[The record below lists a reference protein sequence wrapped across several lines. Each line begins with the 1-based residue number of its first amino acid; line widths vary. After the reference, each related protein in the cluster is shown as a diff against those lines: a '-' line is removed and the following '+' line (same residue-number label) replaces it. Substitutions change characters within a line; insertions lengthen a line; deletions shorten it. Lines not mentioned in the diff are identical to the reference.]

1 MVAYNPFS
9 EQVMADPYPVYRRL
23 RDEAPVYR
31 LANYP
36 CWALSRFEDVWNASL
51 DAKSFSVKGGTTPSQ
66 LLTKAQPVSPMLN
79 SLDPPEH
86 TAIRARIRPFFAPA
100 RIRELE
106 PTIRQLFSD
115 ALDEMVEKGGGD
127 LVGDFGTR
135 VALKVASIVSG
146 IPLEDG
152 EMLYQLVQRFF
163 GHEEGVDGMSPDGLK
178 AQSEMFEYFTALSAR
193 RRAQGTSSANP
204 LEVLIELEQDGRR
217 ARRLRDRFEHV
228 AVPDRWLG
236 DVPESVREPRTSAV
250 RTPRPARSGGRRSD
264 LAPDAMTEALRY
276 DMPTQ
281 FLGRTVVRD
290 VELHGEKLRAGEV
303 VLFLYASANRDPREF
318 SDPDVFDI
326 ARRPPRILSFGHGT
340 HACLGI
346 HTAKAEGR
354 IALEELLR
362 RDPRVRNRHG
372 RRRAAAH
379 RVRPG
384 LRAAAGE
391 TTPVTAG
398 AI

>member
-1 MVAYNPFS
+1 MVQYNPFS
-9 EQVMADPYPVYRRL
+9 EEVMANPQPIYRRL

-31 LANYP
+31 LADYP

-66 LLTKAQPVSPMLN
+66 LLTKAQAVSPMLN

-86 TAIRARIRPFFAPA
+86 TAIRARIRPFFSPA
-100 RIRELE
+100 RVRALE

-115 ALDEMVEKGGGD
+115 ALDEMVERGGGD

-152 EMLYQLVQRFF
+152 EMLYRLVQRFF
-163 GHEEGVDGMSPDGLK
+163 SHEEGVDGMSADGLA
-178 AQSEMFEYFTALSAR
+178 AQTEMFEYFIALTAR
-193 RRAQGTSSANP
+193 QRAQGTSGANP
-204 LEVLIELEQDGRR
+204 LEVLIEFESDGQRLDDFVIASNMSLFLIGGSETFPKVFANL
-217 ARRLRDRFEHV
+217 ARRLFEHPSQRAAV
-228 AVPDRWLG
+228 AADP
-236 DVPESVREPRTSAV
+236 S
-250 RTPRPARSGGRRSD
+250 
-264 LAPDAMTEALRY
+264 LAPDAMIEALRF

-290 VELHGEKLRAGEV
+290 VEMHGEKLRTGEV

-318 SDPDVFDI
+318 SDPDTFDI

-362 RDPRVRNRHG
+362 RDPDYEID
-372 RRRAAAH
+372 
-379 RVRPG
+379 
-384 LRAAAGE
+384 L
-391 TTPVTAG
+391 AG
-398 AI
+398 AQRLRTEFVQGFSHLPVRLSRKT

>member
-9 EQVMADPYPVYRRL
+9 EEVMADPFPIYRRL

-51 DAKSFSVKGGTTPSQ
+51 DAQSFSVAGGTTPSQ
-66 LLTKAQPVSPMLN
+66 LLTKAQAVSPMLN
-79 SLDPPEH
+79 SLDPPAH
-86 TAIRARIRPFFAPA
+86 TAIRSRIRPFFAPA

-106 PTIRQLFSD
+106 PTIRKLFSD
-115 ALDEMVEKGGGD
+115 ALDEMMEKGGGD

-152 EMLYQLVQRFF
+152 EMLYRLVQRFF
-163 GHEEGVDGMSPDGLK
+163 SHEEGVDGMSPDGLK
-178 AQSEMFEYFTALSAR
+178 AQTEMFEYFTSLTAR
-193 RRAQGTSSANP
+193 RRAQGTSSASP
-204 LEVLIELEQDGRR
+204 LDVLIELEQDGRKLDDFVIASNMTLFLIGGSETFPKVFANL
-217 ARRLRDRFEHV
+217 ARRLSEHPSQRAAV
-228 AVPDRWLG
+228 AADP
-236 DVPESVREPRTSAV
+236 T
-250 RTPRPARSGGRRSD
+250 
-264 LAPDAMTEALRY
+264 LAPDAMIEALRF

-290 VELHGEKLRAGEV
+290 VELHGEKLRSGEV

-318 SDPDVFDI
+318 TDPDVFDI

-362 RDPRVRNRHG
+362 RDP
-372 RRRAAAH
+372 
-379 RVRPG
+379 
-384 LRAAAGE
+384 E
-391 TTPVTAG
+391 YEIDMAG
-398 AI
+398 AERWRTEFVQGFSRLPVRLRGQRTRV